1 MTVKDTKGKL
11 KVSLI
16 PPRALISIAKVR
28 EFGVSKYKDA
38 WSWVDLVKVEDL
50 QEAIDRHQLKIKLGE
65 TLDDESGLPHS
76 WHIACSAAMIC
87 ELELKGKSYKEIMK
101 IGV

>member
-16 PPRALISIAKVR
+16 PPRVFMAIAKVR
-28 EFGVSKYKDA
+28 EFEVSKYKDA

-50 QEAIDRHQLKIKLGE
+50 HEAIAHHQLKIELGE
-65 TLDDESGLPHS
+65 THDTESGLPHS
-76 WHIACSAAMIC
+76 WHIVCSVAKIC
-87 ELELKGKSYKEIMK
+87 EIELKGE
-101 IGV
+101 